1 MFERF
6 EHVFYRMIPLQA
18 ALAEKVGAES
28 PGRNNISQGPE
39 EWMPIVNVVF
49 ECILPSRIEQT
60 NTKYNKSIAGSIE

>member
-39 EWMPIVNVVF
+39 E
-49 ECILPSRIEQT
+49 
-60 NTKYNKSIAGSIE
+60 